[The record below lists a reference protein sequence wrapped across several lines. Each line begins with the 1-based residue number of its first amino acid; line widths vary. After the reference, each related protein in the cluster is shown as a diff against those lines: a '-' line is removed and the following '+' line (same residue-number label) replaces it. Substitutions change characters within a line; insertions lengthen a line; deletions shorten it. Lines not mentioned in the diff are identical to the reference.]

1 MAKSIDAQ
9 MSRFFALMDS
19 ETVTK
24 DDFEN
29 AFKQVITLVEQIL
42 ERQKKFE
49 IELHGGNSQFRDM
62 VHQEAKKALGDLK
75 TQTNQLFVEGRLKD
89 MSAEQ
94 KALFSSLKN
103 NVSSLLDMKMGEMH
117 GEIKKRAIQGIEGRE
132 GKVGRA
138 PLTSEI
144 QIAVAP
150 MVEELKK
157 EIERLKETRSN
168 RSMGRAKTQIVR
180 ALDLTSQVNGSTNT
194 FTLPMDPVDVLF
206 VYSTQLPEI

>member
-1 MAKSIDAQ
+1 MAEKNLHTFQ
-9 MSRFFALMDS
+9 NLENFVNRMNQRVL
-19 ETVTK
+19 TV

-49 IELHGGNSQFRDM
+49 VELHGGNSQFREL
-62 VHQEAKKALGDLK
+62 VQQEAKKAVGDLK

-94 KALFSSLKN
+94 KALFGSLKN

-138 PLTSEI
+138 PL
-144 QIAVAP
+144 
-150 MVEELKK
+150 
-157 EIERLKETRSN
+157 
-168 RSMGRAKTQIVR
+168 
-180 ALDLTSQVNGSTNT
+180 
-194 FTLPMDPVDVLF
+194 
-206 VYSTQLPEI
+206 